1 MLYVTVDPG
10 TALLCGGP
18 ILSGIKSK
26 NGQGGPIH
34 MMKMKKGCRALI
46 VALVMMVFCNFVAFG
61 DEVAEPA
68 GSAVESVM
76 DDAAD
81 TSASESTDSETD
93 EVADSDSDSASEP
106 DGSEAEDAPEPKE
119 KKDDDQSSF
128 DSGKKEDHSSFDEWD
143 FPEPTP
149 EPQPE
154 PVPEPTPE
162 PQPETPEPAPTP
174 EPEKPEVPVAPEPEK
189 PEIPVV
195 PVVPEPTPQ
204 PEPTPEH
211 WHDDDDDDDDVI
223 VVIPKKPVVTAETD
237 MVPVVKTFE
246 VLSGDTLPTPEET
259 PTPKTEIPETP
270 SSELPKTGDSSLA
283 LYAFLA
289 SAFGLVVLLAS
300 SFIGRHNTD
309 ETAKEV
315 PARPQ
320 MCCGPQRTKE
330 TGKDVSVKAARSSGR
345 KSAPSRF
352 GLRCKNCVKIVLAL
366 THPGWGLFVSKSR

>member
-93 EVADSDSDSASEP
+93 EVADSDSASEP

-119 KKDDDQSSF
+119 KKDDDQPSF

-195 PVVPEPTPQ
+195 PVTPEPTPQ

-211 WHDDDDDDDDVI
+211 WHDDDDDDDDI
-223 VVIPKKPVVTAETD
+223 VVIIPKKPVVTTETD
-237 MVPVVKTFE
+237 EVPVVKTFE
-246 VLSGDTLPTPEET
+246 MSSGDTLPTPEEPVVT
-259 PTPKTEIPETP
+259 TEKAS

-283 LYAFLA
+283 LYAFMA
-289 SAFGLVVLLAS
+289 SAFGLVALLGS
-300 SFIGRHNTD
+300 SLIGRHNAD

-315 PARPQ
+315 PVYPQ
-320 MCCGPQRTKE
+320 MCCGPQETEK
-330 TGKDVSVKAARSSGR
+330 TGKSVSVKAARSSGT
-345 KSAPSRF
+345 KNAPSRF
-352 GLRCKNCVKIVLAL
+352 GLRCQNCIKIVLAL

>member
-1 MLYVTVDPG
+1 MGQNP
-10 TALLCGGP
+10 
-18 ILSGIKSK
+18 K
-26 NGQGGPIH
+26 NGQGGPIQ
-34 MMKMKKGCRALI
+34 MKKLKKGCHALI
-46 VALVMMVFCNFVAFG
+46 VALMISVFCNFIAFG

-93 EVADSDSDSASEP
+93 EVADSDSASEP
-106 DGSEAEDAPEPKE
+106 DGSEAEDAPEPEE

-128 DSGKKEDHSSFDEWD
+128 DSGNKEDHSSFDEWD
-143 FPEPTP
+143 FP
-149 EPQPE
+149 
-154 PVPEPTPE
+154 
-162 PQPETPEPAPTP
+162 APTP
-174 EPEKPEVPVAPEPEK
+174 EPEKPTPEPEK
-189 PEIPVV
+189 PEIPVTPEPQPEPEKPVPEPEKPEPQPEIPVVPEPAPEPVV

-211 WHDDDDDDDDVI
+211 WHDDDDDDDDI
-223 VVIPKKPVVTAETD
+223 VVIIPKKPVVTTETD

-246 VLSGDTLPTPEET
+246 ASSGDTLPTPEEPVVT
-259 PTPKTEIPETP
+259 TGKAS
-270 SSELPKTGDSSLA
+270 SSELPKTGDSSLP

-289 SAFGLVVLLAS
+289 SAFGLALLIGS
-300 SFIGRHNTD
+300 GFIGKHNAD

-315 PARPQ
+315 SVHPQ
-320 MCCGPQRTKE
+320 TCCGPQE
-330 TGKDVSVKAARSSGR
+330 TEKSGKDVSVKAARSSGR